1 MQVTAFTCINVYG
14 KVLIVVSYSHTCSL
28 SFMWDPSGIAST
40 PFSSP
45 VLLDASLRNIITLS
59 SGKYSGS
66 HRSWSSFSYTK
77 LVKDSV
83 KKISKNW
90 QSLC

>member
-1 MQVTAFTCINVYG
+1 
-14 KVLIVVSYSHTCSL
+14 L
-28 SFMWDPSGIAST
+28 SFIWDPSGIAST

-45 VLLDASLRNIITLS
+45 VLLDASLRNTMTLS

-77 LVKDSV
+77 LVKQMLVKSV
-83 KKISKNW
+83 QNCESVLKHIIEQIIHSENR
-90 QSLC
+90 